1 MKNFE
6 ERIQEEQHMCKVIS
20 ITNQKGGVGKTT
32 TTVNL
37 GIGMAREG
45 KKVLLIDADP
55 QGSLT
60 ASLGYVE
67 PDELGVTLATIMTKV
82 INEDEISEED
92 GILHHQENVDLLP
105 ANIELSTLEVTMGNV
120 MSREMIMKEY
130 IDTIRSRYDYILID
144 CLPSL
149 GMMTINALVSS
160 DSVLI
165 PVQAAYLPV
174 KGLQQLI
181 KTISMVKKR
190 LNRRLTIE
198 GILLT
203 MVDFRTNYAK
213 DIAALVQETYGSQIA
228 IFKNVIPMSVKAAE
242 TSAEGISIYT
252 HCPKG
257 KVSMAYMNLTQE
269 VMSDEK

>member
-1 MKNFE
+1 MKNFD

-37 GIGMAREG
+37 GIGLAREG

-105 ANIELSTLEVTMGNV
+105 ANIELSTLELTMGNV

-130 IDTIRSRYDYILID
+130 IDTIRFRYDYILID

-190 LNRRLTIE
+190 LNRKLTIE

-213 DIAALVQETYGSQIA
+213 DIAALVQKTYGSQIA